1 MKKENKIQKN
11 LMVLILTFMMV
22 SVWQGKE
29 VQAATDEAK
38 AEVREIIVEMF
49 QAGDTSTRDIND
61 LKLTWKE
68 FDSIYND
75 VIENECWLEYRC
87 CHNTLYQT
95 TTYKENNI
103 NYVSDFYLMG
113 MDPQLPEYTATAREK
128 IEYIESQIDSKMTD
142 LDKLVLI
149 HDYIDRINTYNLNAE
164 HGYIHSATGPLYFGS
179 SVCDGYAKAMN
190 LLLNAV
196 GVETDTISNDGHRW
210 SLVKI
215 DGEYYHVDPT
225 WDDTRCYKTGTYKTH
240 YFMMRNDDEYRNDP
254 YSPHVG
260 FGYHDYVNNVD
271 VTTFSTSTKY
281 TDWYVHSVIG
291 DMYYYD
297 GYWYYVQ
304 NDCIMKNNIQGTD
317 CSTVVSGTN
326 ITLQGITEGVLT
338 YSMNDE
344 EKTIVLSGNEESEN
358 GETEEGENP
367 EGGST
372 ESGSTESGSTESEN
386 PESGSTESGST
397 EGGSTESGSTE
408 SGSTES
414 GSTEDG
420 NTEGGSTKG
429 ENTQDENTE
438 SGKVEDERKES
449 GNTEG
454 ENTQSGNVENGSA
467 TENDGENLTETGNSN
482 EYKVEDGNN
491 QKGVFKD
498 KKSKSHYRILTKGK
512 KTGTVDYIKPY
523 ASAKGKVTI
532 PATIKKNGITYKVV
546 GISANAF
553 KNNKKVTQIIIGKN
567 IKNIGAK
574 AFYNC
579 KKLKT
584 IKINTTKLTSSS
596 VKKTAFKGINKKV
609 TVKVAKS
616 KYSKYKKLLTSK
628 GLKSKS
634 QVKKK

>member
-1 MKKENKIQKN
+1 MKKKSKIRQI
-11 LMVLILTFMMV
+11 LVLLVLTFMMV

-49 QAGDTSTRDIND
+49 QTGDTSTRDIND

-87 CHNTLYQT
+87 CQNTLYQT

-103 NYVSDFYLMG
+103 DYVSDFYLMG

-297 GYWYYVQ
+297 GYWYYVL
-304 NDCIMKNNIQGTD
+304 NNAIRKNNIQGTD
-317 CSTVVSGTN
+317 ESVLFTGTN
-326 ITLQGITEGVLT
+326 LTITGIEDGVLYFSKNGT
-338 YSMNDE
+338 SKHID
-344 EKTIVLSGNEESEN
+344 LS
-358 GETEEGENP
+358 
-367 EGGST
+367 
-372 ESGSTESGSTESEN
+372 
-386 PESGSTESGST
+386 
-397 EGGSTESGSTE
+397 
-408 SGSTES
+408 
-414 GSTEDG
+414 
-420 NTEGGSTKG
+420 KKAV
-429 ENTQDENTE
+429 
-438 SGKVEDERKES
+438 KV
-449 GNTEG
+449 GTP
-454 ENTQSGNVENGSA
+454 VI
-467 TENDGENLTETGNSN
+467 
-482 EYKVEDGNN
+482 
-491 QKGVFKD
+491 
-498 KKSKSHYRILTKGK
+498 KSVTNKKGK
-512 KTGTVDYIKPY
+512 KL
-523 ASAKGKVTI
+523 S
-532 PATIKKNGITYKVV
+532 ITLK
-546 GISANAF
+546 
-553 KNNKKVTQIIIGKN
+553 KKVSGATGYEVKISTNKN
-567 IKNIGAK
+567 
-574 AFYNC
+574 F
-579 KKLKT
+579 KKSVKT
-584 IKINTTKLTSSS
+584 VYFTKTSTTITKLTKNKTYYVKVRAYKKDSKGKKIYGSYS
-596 VKKTAFKGINKKV
+596 TVKKIKIKK
-609 TVKVAKS
+609 
-616 KYSKYKKLLTSK
+616 
-628 GLKSKS
+628 
-634 QVKKK
+634 